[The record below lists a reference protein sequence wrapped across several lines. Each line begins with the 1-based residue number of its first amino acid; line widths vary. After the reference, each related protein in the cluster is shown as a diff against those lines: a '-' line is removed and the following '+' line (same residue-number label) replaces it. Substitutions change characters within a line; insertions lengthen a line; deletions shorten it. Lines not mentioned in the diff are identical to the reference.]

1 VTLFLHRCTNSH
13 KCAIICVV
21 MKQDWV
27 EGLHRRMAAAIK
39 SARASRSAQWLADE
53 TERLGYP
60 ISRAAIANYESGRKK
75 GLDVAELLVLAAALR
90 IPPLTILFPE
100 LPDGPVELLPCVQT
114 TSWDAAAWF
123 SGEASSPDPTNDPW
137 PTSTEYELVRAVRER
152 RSQLL
157 ATAQFFELINRF
169 ARTAEREKKPVDPWE
184 PEMRAYTEQL
194 RSLEQEITRLDRVIR
209 ENGGVISDQ

>member
-1 VTLFLHRCTNSH
+1 MQWNVQCEDVPSVLRPCSAGRSARLRLPPCHPPVSIRHNLDRGCVDYLFLHRCKNPH

-21 MKQDWV
+21 MKQDWA

-39 SARASRSAQWLADE
+39 AARASRSAQWLADE

-100 LPDGPVELLPCVQT
+100 LPDGQVEVL
-114 TSWDAAAWF
+114 
-123 SGEASSPDPTNDPW
+123 SGVP
-137 PTSTEYELVRAVRER
+137 
-152 RSQLL
+152 
-157 ATAQFFELINRF
+157 
-169 ARTAEREKKPVDPWE
+169 
-184 PEMRAYTEQL
+184 
-194 RSLEQEITRLDRVIR
+194 
-209 ENGGVISDQ
+209 